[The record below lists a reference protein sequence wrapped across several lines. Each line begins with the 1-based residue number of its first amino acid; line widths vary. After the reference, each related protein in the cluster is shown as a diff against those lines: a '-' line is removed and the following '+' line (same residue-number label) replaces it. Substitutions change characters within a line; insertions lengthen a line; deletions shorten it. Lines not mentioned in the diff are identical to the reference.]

1 MTKDEKNKKESEL
14 DYIFQ
19 QAESEGGEI
28 DSDNLLMN
36 TDDQEIEMS
45 EVDYNE
51 EMNSAYGE
59 SVGII
64 ENMSD
69 LYLNSNDAL
78 LKNKYIRNKVL
89 TDAQNLADMFFLQ
102 KIAKRAI
109 TKQMEQIDS
118 GEGSPRHYETLY
130 NGMKEIRENIKQSTM
145 TTSTMEGF
153 YKQLRDDLG
162 IEETIG
168 DNDETNK
175 GNITNQQDLNDKLDD
190 IIKNQK
196 KK

>member
-1 MTKDEKNKKESEL
+1 
-14 DYIFQ
+14 
-19 QAESEGGEI
+19 
-28 DSDNLLMN
+28 
-36 TDDQEIEMS
+36 
-45 EVDYNE
+45 
-51 EMNSAYGE
+51 
-59 SVGII
+59 
-64 ENMSD
+64 MSD